1 LIFIKKLLVVQQ
13 NCHVVQDVTSSAGCK
28 SSSNVTLEHT
38 LPTPSDVS
46 ICKYNSKPAFIRATV
61 GGGGFPRSGD

>member
-1 LIFIKKLLVVQQ
+1 LIFIKKLLSAQQ
-13 NCHVVQDVTSSAGCK
+13 NCHVVQDDFLPWDGKC
-28 SSSNVTLEHT
+28 SSNVALEHT